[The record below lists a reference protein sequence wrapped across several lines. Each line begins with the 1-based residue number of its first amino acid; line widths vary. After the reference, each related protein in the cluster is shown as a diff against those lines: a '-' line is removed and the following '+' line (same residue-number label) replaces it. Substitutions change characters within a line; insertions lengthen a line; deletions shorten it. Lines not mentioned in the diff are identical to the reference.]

1 MPFHPAVFLAAKRRN
16 SYGYGYNKSMTLGMT
31 ESWPWVMFLLYITI
45 GYLLVAGGMAAAVS
59 VVASSMQNR
68 FTYGALGVMGFSAAG
83 YQVATAYYYQ
93 TAAET
98 SAIAALLWQTDFASL
113 MLLATGFY
121 FAAQRYRGR
130 LPDNLVFLFILAAL
144 MLIVAN
150 RTSAFS
156 LHFAD
161 IPSLNKEPLA
171 WQPGLSALRG
181 EPGGGA
187 LVWHGVMF
195 LTLFYAFWWNFQAR
209 RQIGSAISF
218 TQSLFILLLTV
229 SAGASLALDLGGW
242 RGVYPLGFALTAFFA
257 WVTIGASVEAARNS
271 RQLQVREREM
281 EGEIRQRRKAED
293 KLERLS
299 QVFTQAPTATHII
312 DLAGRALQVNDESV
326 RLLRRDVSAPP
337 KVNFL
342 AVLEHLGVPRAQVL
356 QGLAEGQPAEFG
368 PYFFS
373 AGMPVDALY
382 LVRDAWLK
390 FKLYPIVN
398 QERELQEVVVRLE
411 DVSERQFVENA
422 IKTISM
428 AVSTETGH
436 VFFNQLAIHLAR
448 LLNKKYV
455 YIGLKK
461 VIEQQLAIETLA
473 VAVDGE
479 LVGNLNFALAD
490 SPSEKVLQEGFH
502 AVPRQ
507 LQREFPYN
515 PILRDIGAQSF
526 VGAAMVDADRNAIG
540 LIAVLDNKPMEQVK
554 QMQEIVNIF
563 VSRAATELHRL
574 EAEQRIRKMAYEDAL
589 TGLPN
594 RSALNEHVI
603 QLLQNTDTAPGAF
616 IQVDLDHFKTINDA
630 LGHDVGDDVLRC
642 IGGRLRQSLAENIMV
657 ARIGGDEFA
666 VVIDRLGPEP
676 ALERCLQQMIS
687 LMEQPVQVGDHLLD
701 LGCTLGVVLFPEFAS
716 TVLDVFRN
724 ADIALNKAKS
734 AGRGGYQLFTPE
746 MRDSVSHRLAVENG
760 LRAALANQELHV
772 FYQPQLDGAGN
783 LVGAEALIRWHH
795 PEQGWIPPLHFIPV
809 AEESGLINSIGQ
821 WILEAAL
828 KHRKNWAEK
837 RLPFTGH
844 LSINVSPWQFAR
856 PDFVA
861 CTIAAVEQLQVPP
874 SHITLEV
881 TESALLTDIDDTIA
895 KLSQLRRFGIT
906 IALDDFGTGYSSLAY
921 LRDLPLDIL
930 KIDKAFVDALET
942 NAHEPLVESMIA
954 IGRNMGLQVVAE
966 GVETAVQLERLKL
979 LGCNVFQGYLFS
991 RPLPEADFQQWLL
1004 RHRDDGQQAAPLQQL
1019 S

>member
-1 MPFHPAVFLAAKRRN
+1 M
-16 SYGYGYNKSMTLGMT
+16 SD
-31 ESWPWVMFLLYITI
+31 SWPWVMFLLYITI
-45 GYLLVAGGMAAAVS
+45 GYLLVAGGMSAAVA
-59 VVASSMQNR
+59 VVSRSAHNR
-68 FTYGALGVMGFSAAG
+68 FAYGALAVMGFSGAG
-83 YQVATAYYYQ
+83 YQVACAYYYQ

-98 SAIAALLWQTDFASL
+98 AAITALLWQTDCASL

-121 FAAQRYRGR
+121 FAAQRHRGR
-130 LPDNLVFLFILAAL
+130 LPDNLVFLLVLAAL
-144 MLIVAN
+144 MLVVAN

-161 IPSLNKEPLA
+161 IPTLHKEPSS
-171 WQPGLSALRG
+171 WQTDLSALRG
-181 EPGGGA
+181 KPGGGA
-187 LVWHGVMF
+187 FVWHGVMF
-195 LTLFYAFWWNFQAR
+195 FLLACSVWWNHQAR
-209 RQIGSAISF
+209 RDIGAAVSF
-218 TQSLFILLLTV
+218 TQLLFILLLT
-229 SAGASLALDLGGW
+229 ASVAASFALDFGIWQGI
-242 RGVYPLGFALTAFFA
+242 YPAGFALTAFFA
-257 WVTIGASVEAARNS
+257 WITIGASAEAARNS

-356 QGLAEGQPAEFG
+356 DSLAQGESAEFG
-368 PYFFS
+368 PYFFA

-411 DVSERQFVENA
+411 DVSERQFVESA

-461 VIEQQLAIETLA
+461 LIDKQLVIETLA

-479 LVGNLNFALAD
+479 LVGNLNLALAD
-490 SPSEKVLQEGFH
+490 SPSEKVLLQGAY

-526 VGAAMVDADRNAIG
+526 VGAAMVDAERNAIG
-540 LIAVLDNKPMEQVK
+540 LIAVLDNKPMEHVK

-603 QLLQNTDTAPGAF
+603 NLLQRTAAATEAGVAEARNSEAGAVDAVTPGAF
-616 IQVDLDHFKTINDA
+616 IQLDLDHFKTINDA
-630 LGHDVGDDVLRC
+630 LGHDIGDDVLRC
-642 IGGRLRQSLAENIMV
+642 IARRLRQNLGDNILV
-657 ARIGGDEFA
+657 ARLGGDEFA
-666 VVIDRLGPEP
+666 VVIDQLGPEP
-676 ALERCLQQMIS
+676 EIALERCTQQLVS

-701 LGCTLGVVLFPEFAS
+701 LGCTLGVVLFPEFAA
-716 TVLDVFRN
+716 TALDVFRN

-734 AGRGGYQLFTPE
+734 SGRGGFQLFTPE

-760 LRAALANQELHV
+760 LRAALVNQELHV

-783 LVGAEALIRWHH
+783 LMGAEALIRWQH
-795 PEQGWIPPLHFIPV
+795 PEQGWIPPLQFIPV

-856 PDFVA
+856 PDFVP
-861 CTIAAVEQLQVPP
+861 CTIAAVEQLQMPP

-895 KLSQLRRFGIT
+895 KLGQLRRFGVT

-930 KIDKAFVDALET
+930 KIDKTFVDALEI
-942 NAHEPLVESMIA
+942 NEHEPLVESMIA

-966 GVETAVQLERLKL
+966 GVETAVQLERLKG

-991 RPLPEADFQQWLL
+991 RPLPEAEFQQWL
-1004 RHRDDGQQAAPLQQL
+1004 RSNYSDLQSVPRQL
-1019 S
+1019 HS

>member
-1 MPFHPAVFLAAKRRN
+1 MVKDTI
-16 SYGYGYNKSMTLGMT
+16 KIMTSDMSETL
-31 ESWPWVMFLLYITI
+31 PWVMFLFYITV
-45 GYLLVAGGMAAAVS
+45 GYLLVVGVTAGTVAALARS
-59 VVASSMQNR
+59 AQNR
-68 FTYGALGVMGFSAAG
+68 FTYWALAAMGLSGAG
-83 YQVATAYYYQ
+83 YQLASAYYYQ
-93 TAAET
+93 TPAET
-98 SAIAALLWQTDFASL
+98 SAITALLWQTDCATV

-121 FAAQRYRGR
+121 FAVQRHRGR
-130 LPDNLVFLFILAAL
+130 LPDNLIFLFTLAAL
-144 MLIVAN
+144 MLVVAN
-150 RTSAFS
+150 RASAFS
-156 LHFAD
+156 LHFVD
-161 IPSLNKEPLA
+161 IPTLRKESSA
-171 WQPGLSALRG
+171 WLGGLGALRG
-181 EPGGGA
+181 TPGGGA
-187 LVWHGVMF
+187 LVWHGVILLTMGAAALWNIQSRQF
-195 LTLFYAFWWNFQAR
+195 IGRANTFTQTLFLA
-209 RQIGSAISF
+209 
-218 TQSLFILLLTV
+218 LLTV
-229 SAGASLALDLGGW
+229 TVVANLALDYGVW
-242 RGVYPLGFALTAFFA
+242 QGVYLIGFALTAFVL
-257 WVTIGASVEAARNS
+257 WQTIRIALDAARNS

-299 QVFTQAPTATHII
+299 QVFMQAPTATHIV
-312 DLAGRALQVNDESV
+312 DLSGKTLQVNDESV

-337 KVNFL
+337 KVSFF
-342 AVLEHLGVPRAQVL
+342 AVLEQLGVARSQVL
-356 QGLAEGQPAEFG
+356 EILSQGRSAEFG
-368 PYFFS
+368 PFFFS

-390 FKLYPIVN
+390 FKLYPIFN
-398 QERELQEVVVRLE
+398 QQRELQEIVVRLE

-461 VIEQQLAIETLA
+461 VVEQKTMIETLA

-479 LVGNLNFALAD
+479 LVSNATFPLTD
-490 SPSEKVLQEGFH
+490 TPSEKVLQHGAY

-507 LQREFPYN
+507 LLREFPYN
-515 PILRDIGAQSF
+515 PILRELGTQSF

-540 LIAVLDNKPMEQVK
+540 LIAVLDNKPMDQVK

-563 VSRAATELHRL
+563 VSRASTELHRL
-574 EAEQRIRKMAYEDAL
+574 EAEQKIRKMAYEDAL

-594 RSALNEHVI
+594 RPALNEHVI
-603 QLLQNTDTAPGAF
+603 RLLGAQTPLPGAF
-616 IQVDLDHFKTINDA
+616 IQMDLDHFKTINDA
-630 LGHDVGDDVLRC
+630 LGHDIGDDVLRC
-642 IGGRLRQSLAENIMV
+642 IGRRLRHNLGENTLV

-666 VVIDRLGPEP
+666 VVLNDLGVEPEL
-676 ALERCLQQMIS
+676 ALERCTQQLVS

-701 LGCTLGVVLFPEFAS
+701 LGCTIGVVLFPEFAN
-716 TVLDVFRN
+716 TALDVFRN
-724 ADIALNKAKS
+724 ADIALNRAKT
-734 AGRGGYQLFTPE
+734 AGRGGYQLFTPQ

-760 LRAALANQELHV
+760 LRAAMVNNELHV
-772 FYQPQLDGAGN
+772 FYQPQLDGDGN
-783 LVGAEALIRWHH
+783 LMGAEALIRWRH
-795 PEQGWIPPLHFIPV
+795 PEQGWIPPLEFIPV
-809 AEESGLINSIGQ
+809 AEETGLINGIGA
-821 WILEAAL
+821 WVLEAAL
-828 KHRKNWAEK
+828 KHRKSWTEK

-861 CTIAAVEQLQVPP
+861 ATIASVEQLHVPP

-881 TESALLTDIDDTIA
+881 TESALLTDIEDTIA
-895 KLSQLRRFGIT
+895 KLGQLRRFGMT

-966 GVETAVQLERLKL
+966 GVETAIQLERLKA

-991 RPLPEADFQQWLL
+991 RPMPEAEFQEWLL
-1004 RHRDDGQQAAPLQQL
+1004 QHYGNRRPITLQQ
-1019 S
+1019 SS

>member
-1 MPFHPAVFLAAKRRN
+1 MVMGTIKT
-16 SYGYGYNKSMTLGMT
+16 MTLGMT
-31 ESWPWVMFLLYITI
+31 DSLPWVMFLFYITI
-45 GYLLVAGGMAAAVS
+45 GYLLVAGGMSAAVAIRAHS
-59 VVASSMQNR
+59 IKNR
-68 FTYGALGVMGFSAAG
+68 FSYTALALMGFSGAG
-83 YQVATAYYYQ
+83 YQMACAFYYQ
-93 TAAET
+93 TSVETAAIT
-98 SAIAALLWQTDFASL
+98 ALHWQTDCASI
-113 MLLATGFY
+113 MLLATGLY
-121 FAAQRYRGR
+121 FAVQHYRNQ
-130 LPDNLVFLFILAAL
+130 LPDNLVFVFVLAAL
-144 MLIVAN
+144 MLVVAN
-150 RTSAFS
+150 RNSAFS
-156 LHFAD
+156 LHFVD
-161 IPSLNKEPLA
+161 IPSLAKEPNA
-171 WQPGLSALRG
+171 WQGSLTNLRG
-181 EPGGGA
+181 KPGGGA
-187 LVWHGVMF
+187 LMWHAVIF
-195 LTLFYAFWWNFQAR
+195 LTLVCAAWGKFLSRHRLGPAV
-209 RQIGSAISF
+209 GF
-218 TQSLFILLLTV
+218 TQTLFILLLAAAV
-229 SAGASLALDLGGW
+229 AANLALDFGIW
-242 RGVYPLGFALTAFFA
+242 NGVYLAGFAITAFLA
-257 WVTIGASVEAARNS
+257 WTTLRVALDAARNS

-281 EGEIRQRRKAED
+281 EGEIEQRRRAED

-299 QVFTQAPTATHII
+299 QVFMQAPTATMII
-312 DLAGRALQVNDESV
+312 DLNGRTVQVNDESV
-326 RLLRRDVSAPP
+326 RLFRRDVSAPP

-342 AVLEHLGVPRAQVL
+342 SVLEHLGVPRSQVL
-356 QGLAEGQPAEFG
+356 EGLTQGHSVEYG
-368 PYFFS
+368 PYFFT

-390 FKLYPIVN
+390 FKLFPIVTP
-398 QERELQEVVVRLE
+398 QRELLEVVVRLE

-461 VIEQQLAIETLA
+461 LIDRQLVIETLA

-479 LVGNLNFALAD
+479 LVGNLNFPLAD
-490 SPSEKVLQEGFH
+490 SPSEKVLQQGMY

-507 LQREFPYN
+507 LLREFPYN
-515 PILRDIGAQSF
+515 SILRDIGAQSF

-540 LIAVLDNKPMEQVK
+540 LIAVLDNKPMDQVK

-563 VSRAATELHRL
+563 VSRATTELHRL
-574 EAEQRIRKMAYEDAL
+574 EAEQKIRKMAYEDGL

-603 QLLQNTDTAPGAF
+603 SLLQEKSATDGAVAGAF
-616 IQVDLDHFKTINDA
+616 IQLDLDHFKTINDA
-630 LGHDVGDDVLRC
+630 LGHDVGDDVLRS
-642 IGGRLRQSLAENIMV
+642 IGRRLRHNLGDSILV

-666 VVIDRLGPEP
+666 VVLSQLGTEPERT
-676 ALERCLQQMIS
+676 LERCTQQLVS

-701 LGCTLGVVLFPEFAS
+701 VGCTMGVVLFPEFAN
-716 TVLDVFRN
+716 TVVDVFRN
-724 ADIALNKAKS
+724 ADIALNKAKMS
-734 AGRGGYQLFTPE
+734 GRGGYQLFTPE
-746 MRDSVSHRLAVENG
+746 MRDSVSHRLAMDNG
-760 LRAALANQELHV
+760 LRAALVNRELHV

-783 LVGAEALIRWHH
+783 LMGAEALIRWRH

-809 AEESGLINSIGQ
+809 AEETGLINVIGQ
-821 WILEAAL
+821 WVLEESL
-828 KHRKNWAEK
+828 KHRKEWTEK

-844 LSINVSPWQFAR
+844 LSVNVSPWQFAR
-856 PDFVA
+856 PDFVT

-895 KLSQLRRFGIT
+895 KLTQLRRFGIT

-942 NAHEPLVESMIA
+942 SAHEPLVESMIA

-966 GVETAVQLERLKL
+966 GVETEVQLERLKA

-991 RPLPEADFQQWLL
+991 RPLPEADFQQWLQQY
-1004 RHRDDGQQAAPLQQL
+1004 RDNRKPASVQQL
-1019 S
+1019 P